1 MTLIEAY
8 QFLELPE
15 NSDKEQL
22 SKRYKEKYNFFK
34 MLHTN
39 APNTII
45 RNLQEKN
52 LETLEE
58 IKKLIPEVF
67 GNNDSVTGS
76 MNTKTVPEKKSINH
90 HIFDEKKVINN
101 ANSPKPLAFLVV
113 HTEDKPIKSFSLFE
127 GDNAVGRN
135 QVLDTNTIVLTGDT
149 AVSRFHCT
157 IVIKNNFGEMSA
169 AIADD
174 GRYNNGKQSLN
185 GTYFNGNPNRINI
198 QKLNNKDTVQI
209 GYTKFVFKWNTD
221 SQNKIEEEVALSEF
235 MQTIVINI

>member
-15 NSDKEQL
+15 KTSQDEL
-22 SKRYKEKYNFFK
+22 AKRYKEKYNFFK

-39 APNTII
+39 APNAII

-52 LETLEE
+52 LQTLEE
-58 IKKLIPEVF
+58 IKQFIPGIV
-67 GNNDSVTGS
+67 NNDTSATGT
-76 MNTKTVPEKKSINH
+76 MNASNPPKSNAASS
-90 HIFDEKKVINN
+90 FNYDERQIKRETNRQE
-101 ANSPKPLAFLVV
+101 PLAFLVV
-113 HTEDKPIKSFSLFE
+113 HTEDKPTVSFPLFE

-135 QVLDTNTIVLTGDT
+135 LVPEKNTILLSGDI

-157 IVIKNNFGEMSA
+157 VIIKNNYGEMSA

-174 GRYNNGKQSLN
+174 GRFNNGKPSLN
-185 GTYFNGNPNRINI
+185 GAYYNGNPNRITI

-209 GYTKFVFKWNTD
+209 GMTKLVFKWNTA
-221 SQNKIEEEVALSEF
+221 SKNTIEEEVASSEF
-235 MQTIVINI
+235 MGTIVINI